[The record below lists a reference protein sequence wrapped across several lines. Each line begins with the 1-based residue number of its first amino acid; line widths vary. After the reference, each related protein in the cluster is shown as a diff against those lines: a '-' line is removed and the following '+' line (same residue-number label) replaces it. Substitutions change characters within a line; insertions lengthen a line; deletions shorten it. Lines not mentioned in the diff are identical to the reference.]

1 MLHSSVD
8 YKSGKAEV
16 LVHPDWN
23 LNFTDIKAKLD
34 WDGFFIVEVE
44 RHEDLR
50 DITVFESK
58 SEVKQTLANE
68 DL

>member
-1 MLHSSVD
+1 VLHSSVD

-44 RHEDLR
+44 RHEER

-58 SEVKQTLANE
+58 SEVKQMPANE